1 MTEYTNAMPVNR
13 DLLMHSTETCDAG
26 SDAGRNYTSNA
37 FYRDLVMH
45 STETCDAGS
54 DAGRTETSNAFY
66 RPHNAFY
73 FLPAMQVQL

>member
-1 MTEYTNAMPVNR
+1 MPVNR
-13 DLLMHSTETCDAG
+13 DLLMHSTETCDAGSDAG